1 MSQEQAPQPI
11 SVATVLF
18 ETVEFMTALA
28 WQKMGLQ
35 PDMMTRRLEPD
46 LDEAKLA
53 IDAAAALSEIILPQ
67 LDSEEDK
74 RQIQNIIRD
83 LKVNYVQ
90 RRQD

>member
-1 MSQEQAPQPI
+1 MSQDQVPQPI

-18 ETVEFMTALA
+18 ETVDFMSALA

-35 PDMMTRRLEPD
+35 PDLATGKIEPN

-53 IDAAAALSEIILPQ
+53 IDAVAALSEIILHK

-74 RQIQNIIRD
+74 RQVQNIVRD
-83 LKVNYVQ
+83 LRVNYVQ
-90 RRQD
+90 RRQE